1 MGQAQ
6 SGEKLPCEEERS
18 EWAVANKR
26 YSIKAGKYNEITEG
40 ENAVKDLRELE
51 ILRKE
56 VVQLKKEA
64 DAKFEKW
71 TECMQQNATG
81 EV

>member
-6 SGEKLPCEEERS
+6 TGEKLPCEEERS
-18 EWAVANKR
+18 EWAAANKR
-26 YSIKAGKYNEITEG
+26 YSIKAAQYNEITEN
-40 ENAVKDLRELE
+40 ENAVKDLKGLG

-56 VVQLKKEA
+56 VIQLKKEA

-81 EV
+81 EL